1 MNAKRELR
9 ATPPRRRC
17 PGRRRITPDVA
28 IVAVVIALGVFL
40 VALADPVSRWLRE
53 AIGG

>member
-28 IVAVVIALGVFL
+28 IVALGVFL
-40 VALADPVSRWLRE
+40 VALADPVSRWLWE